1 MIGNPRLRI
10 EIIVNVTGIRIGIII
25 IEFAKHWNIMLDS
38 ESDSK
43 FLASLES
50 ESYAALVVLESL
62 VPESF
67 TTLADPECVGLRSLN
82 VVTTPCQKCAR
93 RHPLYPIIKI

>member
-25 IEFAKHWNIMLDS
+25 IELAKHWNIMLDS

-50 ESYAALVVLESL
+50 ES
-62 VPESF
+62 
-67 TTLADPECVGLRSLN
+67 
-82 VVTTPCQKCAR
+82 
-93 RHPLYPIIKI
+93 